1 MKNRLQFLYLILG
14 NEKMSPKFI
23 IDEFGNKTE
32 VILSINDFNE
42 LIEELEDLKDIKIRE
57 KDELIDHS
65 KALELLGL

>member
-1 MKNRLQFLYLILG
+1 
-14 NEKMSPKFI
+14 MSPKFI

-65 KALELLGL
+65 KALELLGLWVNIQFNEKNQQLKI